1 MAAVLSINALTMP
14 DDFPATQFE
23 AVYKKLG
30 SVYGGR
36 SEYDVFVFQA
46 LNAVAYRFKAL
57 AEYDQSFTAS
67 LNAHGADTAQPFRYE
82 QERDLFGFF
91 SNGFSVFEAFWFAL
105 FAVGT
110 LIDPANFRLA
120 TDKAERAVRW
130 EKMLEA
136 YRKAFPGDPILNVLQ
151 TIVNDPAFRELKNI
165 RHILTHR
172 AVGGRALSATTGPPG
187 PPDEIPRLNI
197 YLDAGTTRT
206 RRSQVARLL
215 CLGFEAAQKF
225 VEAQL

>member
-30 SVYGGR
+30 STYGGR
-36 SEYDVFVFQA
+36 FEYDVFIFQA
-46 LNAVAYRFKAL
+46 LNAIAYRFKAL

-67 LNAHGADTAQPFRYE
+67 FNAHRADTGQPFRYE

-91 SNGFSVFEAFWFAL
+91 SNGFSVFEAFSFAL
-105 FAVGT
+105 FGVGT
-110 LIDPANFRLA
+110 LFDSANFPLR
-120 TDKAERAVRW
+120 TEKHERGVRW
-130 EKMLEA
+130 KKMQEA

-151 TIVNDPAFRELKNI
+151 TIVNDPAFIELTNV

-172 AVGGRALSATTGPPG
+172 AVGGRALSATTGPSA
-187 PPDEIPRLNI
+187 PPDRVLRLNI
-197 YLDAGTTRT
+197 SLDAGTTWT
-206 RRSQVARLL
+206 RRSQAARLL
-215 CLGFEAAQKF
+215 CLGVDAAQKF
-225 VEAQL
+225 VETRL